1 MAKTSS
7 GAGTKKSNVDME
19 NPTGTPIVEEKKV
32 GKKVAGLSQAE
43 ITIIEEKLSSIHG
56 ILPIEIAGSLS
67 NRFDK
72 NLEKQNTVRSEFA
85 YVETKFKD
93 PKERVIKIA
102 DINSR
107 LAELKIERQTLIG
120 KWHKKVDTYIKE
132 VYGGPVIENGVTV
145 SHGDRI
151 EVMRNK
157 HLKKFW

>member
-7 GAGTKKSNVDME
+7 GAGTKKINVDVESMG
-19 NPTGTPIVEEKKV
+19 GTPIVEEKKV
-32 GKKVAGLSQAE
+32 GKKVAGMSQAE
-43 ITIIEEKLSSIHG
+43 ITIIEEKLSAIHG

-93 PKERVIKIA
+93 AKERVLKIA

-107 LAELKIERQTLIG
+107 LAELKKERQTLIG
-120 KWHKKVDTYIKE
+120 KWHKKVDTYINE
-132 VYGGPVIENGVTV
+132 VYGDPVIENGVTV